1 MKTLPAQDVVYAF
14 SNTHDPSL
22 RIAAGDTVKI
32 DTFDCFKN
40 QLQSSDQEVAAIDWD
55 QVNPATGPI
64 FIEGAEIGDV
74 LKVEIKDLEIGEQ
87 GVMVTGPN
95 LGVMG
100 HRMEKMESKIIPI
113 QNGKAVFNERLQLP
127 LNPMIG
133 VIGVA
138 PEGEPVSCGTPGA
151 HGGNMDTKLITKGAT
166 LYFPVAAEGALF
178 ALGDFH
184 AAMGDGEISVS
195 GIEVPGSAT
204 VQFDVIKGNRLK
216 HPLLENEEGL
226 AFLVSAMTL
235 DEAVSTAVEEMIDL
249 LLPQSDL
256 SVSEMTMLMSA
267 AGETQIS
274 QVVDP
279 LVTARF
285 FVPCHV
291 LQGLGFRLFA

>member
-1 MKTLPAQDVVYAF
+1 MKTLPAQDVIYAF
-14 SNTHDPSL
+14 SSNHEPSMH
-22 RIAAGDTVKI
+22 IAPGETVKI
-32 DTFDCFKN
+32 ETFDCFKN
-40 QLQSSDQEVAAIDWD
+40 QLQSADQEVAAINWD

-74 LKVEIKDLEIGEQ
+74 LKVTIEELEIGEQ
-87 GVMVTGPN
+87 GVMVTGPD

-100 HRMEKMESKIIPI
+100 HRMESMESKIIAI
-113 QNGKAVFNERLQLP
+113 KNGKAIFNERLHLP

-138 PEGEPVSCGTPGA
+138 PAGEPVSCGTPGA

-166 LYFPVAAEGALF
+166 LYFPVAVDGALF

-204 VQFDVIKGNRLK
+204 VQFDVIKGSHLK
-216 HPLLENEEGL
+216 HPLLHNEDGL

-235 DEAVSTAVEEMIDL
+235 DEAVSVAVEEMIDL

-285 FVPCHV
+285 FVPHHV
-291 LQGLGFRLFA
+291 LDGLGFRLFD

>member
-1 MKTLPAQDVVYAF
+1 MKILPAQDVIYAF
-14 SNTHDPSL
+14 SKAHAPIMHVAPGESL
-22 RIAAGDTVKI
+22 KI

-40 QLQSSDQEVAAIDWD
+40 QIQSAEQEVAAIDWD

-64 FIEGAEIGDV
+64 FIEGAMPGDV
-74 LKVEIKDLEIGEQ
+74 LKVTIEELEIGMQ
-87 GVMVTGPN
+87 GVMVTGPD

-100 HRMEKMESKIIPI
+100 HRMEAMESKIIPI
-113 QNGKAVFNERLQLP
+113 ENGKALFNDRLHLP

-151 HGGNMDTKLITKGAT
+151 HGGNMDTKLITEGAT

-204 VQFDVIKGNRLK
+204 VQFDVIKGSHLK
-216 HPLLENEEGL
+216 HPLLRNEDGL

-249 LLPQSDL
+249 LLPQTNL
-256 SVSEMTMLMSA
+256 SLSEMTMLMSA

-285 FVPCHV
+285 FVPHHV
-291 LQGLGFRLFA
+291 LDGIGFRLFQ